1 MKEGQV
7 VSDGLVVSLDYVLK
21 VDGDVVD
28 TTRNEGDAPIQFIQ
42 GAGQII
48 PRLEVALQGM
58 MIGESKKVLI
68 PPPDAYGEF
77 DPDAFEMV
85 ATREFPPSIPIK
97 VGTQIEIRD
106 ESGETLMAH
115 IAEIEGDQVR
125 LDFNHP
131 LAGKELDFVVEV
143 VNLRDATEEE
153 KAHGHVHGEEQ
164 DEDQG

>member
-1 MKEGQV
+1 MKEGRV
-7 VSDGLVVSLDYVLK
+7 VTDGLVISLDYILK
-21 VDGDVVD
+21 VDGEVVD
-28 TTRNEGDAPIQFIQ
+28 STREEGDAPIQFLQ

-48 PRLEVALQGM
+48 PGLEKALDGM

-68 PPPDAYGEF
+68 PPTDAYGEF
-77 DPDAFEMV
+77 DPDAYEMV
-85 ATREFPPSIPIK
+85 EKREFPASIPVE

-106 ESGETLMAH
+106 ESGETLMAY
-115 IAEIEGDQVR
+115 ITEVEGDQVR

-143 VNLRDATEEE
+143 VDLRDATEEE
-153 KAHGHVHGEEQ
+153 KAYGHVHVEGQ